1 MNEIVAQ
8 IEVKFNAFSLR
19 ERALILLSFLALA
32 YGLWYVLVD
41 DYFLATDAEIKQQSD
56 SMREQ
61 IGLLE
66 GQIDSLSAVV
76 GRNPTAMLIKEA
88 RDLKQENDGL
98 DKKIEGLNQKMISAD
113 RMSTIL
119 KNLIDK
125 SAGLT
130 LVSLESLATKPLF
143 DPKNI
148 LISGKPTLMQAF
160 SHGLKIE
167 MMGGYFE
174 TLQFLKAVESQ
185 AAGIVWDHLTY
196 SVVQY
201 PVARITIELHTIG
214 LDEGWISV

>member
-1 MNEIVAQ
+1 MNEM
-8 IEVKFNAFSLR
+8 IEKIEEKFDVLSLR
-19 ERALILLSFLALA
+19 ERALILFSVLVLL
-32 YGLWYVLVD
+32 YGLWHVWFY
-41 DYFLATDAEIKQQSD
+41 DYLLATDEEITRQSNVIRD
-56 SMREQ
+56 Q

-76 GRNPTAMLIKEA
+76 GRNPTATLIEESRGLKKENEA
-88 RDLKQENDGL
+88 L
-98 DKKIEGLNQKMISAD
+98 DKKIEKINQQMISAN

-125 SAGLT
+125 SEGLT
-130 LVSLESLATKPLF
+130 LISMESLATKPLF

-148 LISGKPTLMQAF
+148 LVSGKRTLIQAF

-174 TLQFLKAVESQ
+174 TLAFLKAVEEQ
-185 AAGIVWDHLTY
+185 APGIIWDNLTY
-196 SVVQY
+196 SVVKY
-201 PVARITIELHTIG
+201 PAARITIELHTIG